1 MLRKSELW
9 VAALKLS
16 IFCGFIFFYNT
27 MTSKKNIFDFLA
39 LNCCKVREKSVK
51 HFSRVPQ
58 KVDFVTMV
66 LGQFFF
72 FTCYTASCGVKLLT
86 IGYTNSPLGIFRFYI
101 VPKC

>member
-1 MLRKSELW
+1 M
-9 VAALKLS
+9 AL
-16 IFCGFIFFYNT
+16 FFFYNT

-72 FTCYTASCGVKLLT
+72 FSPVILPVVEL
-86 IGYTNSPLGIFRFYI
+86 NS
-101 VPKC
+101 